1 MMDEIDDLREER
13 ALMQGSGRSKYFSS
27 TIGVVLSIQYADES
41 DPRVADNGSKSPS
54 AYGSPTATVLVPASG
69 ARTSGVKIL
78 QHGSA
83 ARNMSIWLPTVSTHR
98 VLSDGRIM
106 VPKVDNLGDLVEP
119 IEWIEG
125 DSVDRFDGDT
135 VVIQNLPVGFGGQFT
150 SVIIGSIPKG
160 KPAIERL
167 HMSPFSRN
175 SSEIADTLGEYSPV
189 EEELNIISS
198 VRSTNPSADTVRHPN
213 LTVSESSALPD
224 KAADQSLASYIE
236 ASYST
241 GIYDR
246 TQANPVGAERYVAH
260 NGTIARIDQQGNVII
275 DTSLAG
281 IQNSDIDAV
290 QAAVTGDAGHIDVNI
305 MRRSGQGLNVRIGGE
320 VVFRIAADPSGC
332 SITLGKELGQ
342 AFSAVLGERL
352 QEVFDNHQHMTAQG
366 PTTIPLPVQD
376 PLTAGQFANEPVPAL
391 KSSNI
396 KTANKTD
403 NRVFASDIILKE
415 D

>member
-1 MMDEIDDLREER
+1 
-13 ALMQGSGRSKYFSS
+13 
-27 TIGVVLSIQYADES
+27 
-41 DPRVADNGSKSPS
+41 
-54 AYGSPTATVLVPASG
+54 
-69 ARTSGVKIL
+69 
-78 QHGSA
+78 
-83 ARNMSIWLPTVSTHR
+83 
-98 VLSDGRIM
+98 M
-106 VPKVDNLGDLVEP
+106 VPKVDNLGDLIEP
-119 IEWIEG
+119 IEWIKG
-125 DSVDRFDGDT
+125 DNPDLFDGDT
-135 VVIQNLPVGFGGQFT
+135 VIIQNLPTGAGGQFT

-160 KPAIERL
+160 KPAMERL

-175 SSEIADTLGEYSPV
+175 SSEIADTVGDYSPV
-189 EEELNIISS
+189 EEELPVIAS
-198 VRSTNPSADTVRHPN
+198 VRSTNPSVDSVRHPN
-213 LTVSESSALPD
+213 LAVSESSVLPD
-224 KAADQSLASYIE
+224 KGAGQSLSSYIE
-236 ASYST
+236 ASYSA
-241 GIYDR
+241 GILDR
-246 TQANPVGAERYVAH
+246 TQANPVGAERYIAH

-281 IQNSDIDAV
+281 IENSDIDAV
-290 QAAVTGDAGHIDVNI
+290 AAAVNGDAGHIDVNI
-305 MRRSGQGLNVRIGGE
+305 MRRSGQGLNIRIGGE

-342 AFSAVLGERL
+342 AFSAVLGESL

-403 NRVFASDIILKE
+403 KRVFASDIILKQ